1 MDERYIPLED
11 YAQSANTLFHFV
23 TKDTYLQAALQRR
36 ALVPRYCTE
45 NIEYLELDSEPH
57 QFSEIQVL
65 QKCFCDI
72 PFHKLADSFN
82 VQGTGASFN
91 SLSQSEKDEIG
102 KHNTHFDYYG
112 RYAISFSK
120 KWGEK
125 NGLQPIQYINTES
138 NFSRYFSIAIKEA
151 MSADSIPPAIEKDV
165 LYRIAFCKPLRG
177 IMHRR
182 VKRTAGSA
190 VDAVDVEIYKNFH
203 DECEWRYVP
212 RFEDLSDFRIQSII
226 ANPNLMQLANSIN
239 QRLEAEEY
247 RRLWLEFEYDDIRY
261 IVVPDAAARVKLIGT
276 ILDLPDSQFQQGE
289 SISIQKSI
297 LVSKIL
303 VLDEIR
309 KDW

>member
-1 MDERYIPLED
+1 MEKKYIPIED

-45 NIEYLELDSEPH
+45 NIEYLELGNEPH
-57 QFSEIQVL
+57 KFSEIQVL
-65 QKCFCDI
+65 LKCFCDI
-72 PFHKLADSFN
+72 PFHKLADSFT

-91 SLSQSEKDEIG
+91 SLNPSEKDEIE

-125 NGLQPIQYINTES
+125 SGLQPIQYINTEAD
-138 NFSRYFSIAIKEA
+138 FSRSFSSTIKKA
-151 MSADSIPPAIEKDV
+151 LLADDIPPEIGQDV

-177 IMHRR
+177 KMHRR
-182 VKRTAGSA
+182 AKRHDGSS
-190 VDAVDVEIYKNFH
+190 VDVEIYKNFH
-203 DECEWRYVP
+203 NECEWRYVP
-212 RFEDLSDFRIQSII
+212 RFEDISDFRIQSII

-239 QRLEAEEY
+239 KRFEDEKY

-261 IVVPDAAARVKLIGT
+261 IVVPDAAARVKMIGT

-297 LVSKIL
+297 LISKIL

>member
-1 MDERYIPLED
+1 MEDKYIPIED

-45 NIEYLELDSEPH
+45 NIEYLELDGELH

-82 VQGTGASFN
+82 VQGTGVTFN

-112 RYAISFSK
+112 RFAISFSK
-120 KWGEK
+120 TWGEK
-125 NGLQPIQYINTES
+125 RGLQPIQYINTKS
-138 NFSRYFSIAIKEA
+138 NYSRYFSNALKEA
-151 MSADSIPPAIEKDV
+151 LSADSISPAVEQDV

-182 VKRTAGSA
+182 HKRTDGA
-190 VDAVDVEIYKNFH
+190 AVDVEIYKNFH

-212 RFEDLSDFRIQSII
+212 RFEDLSDFRIQNII
-226 ANPNLMQLANSIN
+226 ANPNLMELANSIN
-239 QRLEAEEY
+239 HRLEAEEY

-261 IVVPDAAARVKLIGT
+261 IVVPDATERVKIIGT

>member
-1 MDERYIPLED
+1 MEPKYTPIED

-23 TKDTYLQAALQRR
+23 TKDSYLQAALQRR
-36 ALVPRYCTE
+36 ALVPRYCME
-45 NIEYLELDSEPH
+45 NIEYLELGGEPYK
-57 QFSEIQVL
+57 FSEIQVL

-72 PFHKLADSFN
+72 PFHKLADSFS

-112 RYAISFSK
+112 RFAISFSK
-120 KWGEK
+120 NWGEK
-125 NGLQPIQYINTES
+125 SGLQPIHYINTES
-138 NFSRYFSIAIKEA
+138 SFSKYFSNAVKEA
-151 MSADSIPPAIEKDV
+151 LSASDIPSTIEQDI

-182 VKRTAGSA
+182 VNRAAGS
-190 VDAVDVEIYKNFH
+190 AVDVEIYKNFH

-212 RFEDLSDFRIQSII
+212 SFEDLSDFRIQSII
-226 ANPNLMQLANSIN
+226 ANPNLMQLADSIN
-239 QRLEAEEY
+239 QRLESEEY
-247 RRLWLEFEYDDIRY
+247 RRLWLEFKYDDIRY
-261 IVVPDAAARVKLIGT
+261 VVVPDAAARVKIIGT